1 MELLVVYDVETSTA
15 GGQKRLRKVA
25 NVCLAFGQRVQKS
38 VFEVTI
44 DDGGLELLTAA
55 LLQQIDT
62 RKDSLRIYHL
72 REPRSRYMRT
82 FGVRPTYDLH
92 EPLIG

>member
-1 MELLVVYDVETSTA
+1 MELLVVYDVQTSTS
-15 GGQKRLRKVA
+15 GGEKRLRKVA
-25 NVCLAFGQRVQKS
+25 TICLAFGQRVQKS

-55 LLQQIDT
+55 LLGEIDP
-62 RKDSLRIYHL
+62 RVDSLRIYRL
-72 REPRSRYMRT
+72 KEPRARNTRF
-82 FGVRPTYDLH
+82 FGVRPHYDLH